1 MKEVSIKKL
10 VVLLSSFIVIAVMIT
25 TALIMTNKAGSF
37 TDVSSGEEKNKSNH
51 ERVIGTKKNQKYNQ
65 NDLKIIYQDT
75 NYEGLEYKTLRIN
88 GLKNK
93 EIENKIN
100 KELEEIEDEIRKKLV
115 SASGEQENAY
125 LSSNVNANYSNILSV
140 TFYGSKSDS
149 NYVPQINIE
158 KFLNYDLTTGNKIKL
173 EDLFLPGTDIDL
185 YAQNDIYKQKLH
197 DSFSKKNIFFNPDY
211 WQSGE
216 LQYVLDEVDEI
227 DFIKQYNKYK
237 NSKKDFYI
245 TTTGIGISY
254 SKDGN
259 YGDVYIKYMDCL
271 DNLVVYTKFLTKESI
286 FERDDIG
293 LKDLYVCSSV
303 VDQNDQSVYLIK
315 DLATNLRIDARI
327 NVWTSEGYNE
337 LEFFKNTLAKLKAE
351 LIEKKEEYIKIANEN
366 KDKYYFVGIVY
377 DINRYYPK
385 TLLSSYGEEKDIEED
400 KFIVYEQEKTYSV
413 SMQDFSNWFEDK
425 LIQNYTGNRY
435 TLDYQLYIPIS
446 DEEKAKCDI
455 KEKTSSIIYN
465 LARKTSTSDL
475 SGIFEDEIDYT
486 TPISDYLEKYY
497 NIDREKVEN
506 MIKNH
511 EYAIGAYAITF
522 KSGDIDA
529 TVDYGNF
536 KVSDFR

>member
-1 MKEVSIKKL
+1 M
-10 VVLLSSFIVIAVMIT
+10 
-25 TALIMTNKAGSF
+25 
-37 TDVSSGEEKNKSNH
+37 
-51 ERVIGTKKNQKYNQ
+51 
-65 NDLKIIYQDT
+65 
-75 NYEGLEYKTLRIN
+75 
-88 GLKNK
+88 
-93 EIENKIN
+93 
-100 KELEEIEDEIRKKLV
+100 
-115 SASGEQENAY
+115 
-125 LSSNVNANYSNILSV
+125 
-140 TFYGSKSDS
+140 
-149 NYVPQINIE
+149 
-158 KFLNYDLTTGNKIKL
+158 
-173 EDLFLPGTDIDL
+173 
-185 YAQNDIYKQKLH
+185 
-197 DSFSKKNIFFNPDY
+197 
-211 WQSGE
+211 
-216 LQYVLDEVDEI
+216 
-227 DFIKQYNKYK
+227 
-237 NSKKDFYI
+237 
-245 TTTGIGISY
+245 
-254 SKDGN
+254 
-259 YGDVYIKYMDCL
+259 
-271 DNLVVYTKFLTKESI
+271 
-286 FERDDIG
+286 
-293 LKDLYVCSSV
+293 
-303 VDQNDQSVYLIK
+303 
-315 DLATNLRIDARI
+315 
-327 NVWTSEGYNE
+327 
-337 LEFFKNTLAKLKAE
+337 
-351 LIEKKEEYIKIANEN
+351 
-366 KDKYYFVGIVY
+366 Y